1 MASSKP
7 TLDELRRQI
16 DAIDDQVHDLLMRR
30 TEIVEAIGREKKDG
44 RVPAFRPG
52 REVVILR
59 RLVARHAGRFPAAA
73 LVRMWRGML
82 GPPGGLP
89 ADFPGARLSPGAPPR
104 DLGPAPRR

>member
-44 RVPAFRPG
+44 KVPAFRPG
-52 REVVILR
+52 REAMILR
-59 RLVARHAGRFPAAA
+59 RLVARHSGRFPAIA
-73 LVRMWRGML
+73 LVRMWRGEF
-82 GPPGGLP
+82 
-89 ADFPGARLSPGAPPR
+89 ASPGVLHAGIALARSVPR
-104 DLGPAPRR
+104 LASRHIE